1 MIIYRRICEIVQQ
14 NTQILLHF
22 LHSFRIVQMIGRSDL
37 ILKKCQEVDAL
48 PLFTTV
54 HFFNSLLILLNM
66 IFLWLNILQCNDFL
80 SDLQ

>member
-1 MIIYRRICEIVQQ
+1 M
-14 NTQILLHF
+14 
-22 LHSFRIVQMIGRSDL
+22 MGRSDL

-54 HFFNSLLILLNM
+54 HFFNFLLILLNM